1 MSKNKKLYEI
11 SNDPTI
17 DKHLMVSVGYA
28 GLNEKELQAM
38 EDQVRKADKLRIQD
52 VEKIRQIKREEQA
65 RLMALEKENPAYK
78 EQWEKRNKRKLGEP
92 KPFTPPKKTNKEGER
107 QPVGGKAGCSSCA
120 KKGLMGILKGGA
132 KLLKAEL
139 GMDAADEATM
149 ATRKA
154 LCLGCSN
161 YDFGICREVDDD
173 GKDIGGCGC
182 ICAYKIRLT
191 HENCPRKK
199 W

>member
-1 MSKNKKLYEI
+1 MSKMYEI

-17 DKHLMVSVGYA
+17 DAHIVVPVGYA

-38 EDQVRKADKLRIQD
+38 EDKVRKADELRRQEKTNIQ
-52 VEKIRQIKREEQA
+52 QITRDEEA
-65 RLMALEKENPAYK
+65 RLKALENENPAYRK
-78 EQWEKRNKRKLGEP
+78 QWEKYHGRKLSEP
-92 KPFTPPKKTNKEGER
+92 REGVVEKVNKENQR
-107 QPVGGKAGCSSCA
+107 QPVGGKKGCTSCA
-120 KKGLMGILKGGA
+120 SKGLLSIIKGGA

-139 GMDAADEATM
+139 GVDAADEATM
-149 ATRKA
+149 AKRKA

-173 GKDIGGCGC
+173 GKDSGGCGC